1 MAAINQFKIISQ
13 GRQIETYDN
22 FDISLTYQIDDIE
35 DISTKKSSYS
45 KTILIPGTPN
55 NNDFFQNIFEINIDI
70 SDTNFN
76 PKKSLPTQILIGDE
90 MVFYGNLQLLNIV
103 TNQKM
108 VEYEVVIT
116 GLFKNIIGAFSD
128 YYIDQLNF
136 DEFSH
141 YRNVN
146 NIINSFDNKI
156 FVNNV
161 LTQESPG
168 VGYIYPLTVTG
179 NNSVANRVFNAFDLN
194 PGVYVKTIMDKMF
207 KWAGYTYESQFFNS
221 DYFKALIIPTE
232 TPTYDSESI
241 NDRTVRIALQAYY
254 NAFTMLSALD
264 NGLQSYW
271 FGSPVSPQILLDL
284 CTAISPMLSKS
295 NTWYRNSNNG
305 YWYVPYSLE
314 SGVFNQIVLQDP
326 SNEWKF
332 YTNAQPQVCEYTASV
347 AGYYSVDVKSSFQ
360 MYYRHQGGSSFR
372 YNSGTLSYKATIV
385 KVAANGSQTDI
396 VSTNTLSITPPLA
409 NSTGRSAYG
418 NTTVPATGYM
428 PGWWLSDAEYLMDM
442 NVGSVWLNAGDKI
455 RIKYELLYPTS
466 VSWASNTDQVLV
478 AAVMKPTTNSGSVN
492 RLEVKPATNVNYNVN
507 ALIYLSPILPI
518 IKMRDFF
525 INIVKMFN
533 LVVSD
538 DPNIPNNLIIEPRD
552 QYFETKQLVKDWT
565 LKLDYDQD
573 VIQTPMSELDVKS
586 YYFTYDED
594 NDFYNKSYE
603 QQSGRVYG
611 DARIDFLNEFSTT
624 DKEIKLDFAPTPVT
638 SNYITPYIAP
648 FFCDID
654 TNSNLKP
661 LKQKPRILF
670 SKKLTTTSPITYRN
684 APGGTQSIQTKYVY
698 AGMYD
703 DPLDPEYTLEW
714 NNSNTLY
721 YNTSLCCPD
730 NNLVN
735 QFYLATL
742 NDITDV
748 NAKLLE
754 AYFHLTPSD
763 LNQFDFRDI
772 IFIDN
777 AYWRV
782 NTIVDYN
789 PNAIDKTTKVI
800 LYKLNDIDIFYND
813 NKQVAG
819 SQIDCP
825 TDIVIKKTKVGWIF
839 VSPSGN
845 IITEDCC
852 DQWGGYWTNGYCQAK
867 KPIIND
873 PNKPWGDQ
881 TGMIPFG
888 SSGVAPQFQAQSGG
902 IYTERPFPLTKNQNI
917 INSNTVIVQG
927 SDNYVDSTAENVF
940 VLGEGNSVNSDTRNA
955 FIIGNNHD
963 SITSDTIVVGNLV
976 LNSDGLSFYYPTIT
990 DAGYETVMYIGKTNL
1005 IDIIDGTYESVRNYG
1020 GDSKLRPVI
1029 DGSDKQPPVPT
1040 PEPEPTPTPT
1050 NTTPT
1055 PTPTIT
1061 LTPSPT
1067 NTPTLTRT
1075 LTPTPTKTLTPTPTP
1090 TIDRPTAT
1098 PTPTITM
1105 TMTPSTTK

>member
-156 FVNNV
+156 FVNSI

-179 NNSVANRVFNAFDLN
+179 NNSVSNRTFNAFDLN
-194 PGVYVKTIMDKMF
+194 PGVYAKTIMDKMF

-232 TPTYDSESI
+232 TPTYDSI
-241 NDRTVRIALQAYY
+241 NIDDRTIRIGLQAQFGFWYMS
-254 NAFTMLSALD
+254 NALN
-264 NGLQSYW
+264 NGLESNW
-271 FGSPVSPQILLDL
+271 WGSPSVPQVLLDL
-284 CTAISPMLSKS
+284 CTALSPMLKKS

-305 YWYVPYSLE
+305 YWYVPYDLQ
-314 SGVFNQIVLQDP
+314 SGVFNQTVFQDP
-326 SNEWKF
+326 SDEWKY
-332 YTNAQPQVCEYTASV
+332 YTNGQPQTTEYTASV
-347 AGYYSVDVKSSFQ
+347 SGFYQVDVKSSFQ
-360 MYYRHQGGSSFR
+360 MYYRHQQGSSFR

-396 VSTNTLSITPPLA
+396 VSTNLLSITPPLA

-418 NTTVPATGYM
+418 NTTVPGTGYM
-428 PGWWLSDAEYLMDM
+428 PGWWLSDQEYSIDM

-466 VSWASNTDQVLV
+466 ISWASNTDQVLV
-478 AAVMKPTTNSGSVN
+478 AAVMKPLTNGGAVN
-492 RLEVKPATNVNYNVN
+492 KLEVKPATNVNYNVN
-507 ALIYLSPILPI
+507 ALIYLSPILPT

-586 YYFTYDED
+586 YYFTYDQD

-603 QQSGRVYG
+603 QQSGRIYG
-611 DARIDFLNEFSTT
+611 DIRIDFLNEFSTT
-624 DKEIKLDFAPTPVT
+624 DKEIKLDFAPTPV
-638 SNYITPYIAP
+638 SDNYISPCIAP

-654 TNSNLKP
+654 TNSNFKP

-670 SKKLTTTSPITYRN
+670 SKKLQSTKLIKYRN
-684 APGGTQSIQTKYVY
+684 SPGDTGTISNQYVY

-703 DPLDPEYTLEW
+703 DPTDPDYTLEW
-714 NNSNTLY
+714 GNSTTLY

-735 QFYLATL
+735 QFYLSTL
-742 NDITDV
+742 NDITDI

-813 NKQVAG
+813 NKNIPG

-825 TDIVIKKTKVGWIF
+825 TDIVIKKTKFGWIF

-873 PNKPWGDQ
+873 PGTPWGDQ
-881 TGMIPFG
+881 TGMIPIG
-888 SSGVAPQFQAQSGG
+888 SSGIAPEFQAQTGG

-927 SDNYVDSTAENVF
+927 ADNYVDSTAENVF

-976 LNSDGLSFYYPTIT
+976 LNSDGLSYYYPTIT

-1040 PEPEPTPTPT
+1040 QEPEPTPTPT
-1050 NTTPT
+1050 
-1055 PTPTIT
+1055 PTI
-1061 LTPSPT
+1061 SIT
-1067 NTPTLTRT
+1067 NTPTPSTT
-1075 LTPTPTKTLTPTPTP
+1075 ATPTPTP

-1105 TMTPSTTK
+1105 TPTPTK